1 MIKAVIFDHD
11 GVIADTEPIHF
22 IADNAVLA
30 RYGFNISAEAND
42 SLVGISTK
50 KSWEI
55 LREMFK
61 IPEAAEWLA
70 EEKTSAAAGII
81 EKEGIAPNDGLLPLL
96 ERLHIKGY
104 MLAIASGQYRKI
116 IDAVLAKL
124 RIGRYFSVIV
134 SAEDTIL
141 GKPNPE
147 VFLTAAKRL
156 AVKPE
161 ECLVIEDS
169 GLGVMAAKA
178 AGMACVALRTAST
191 ASHDISIADLVVNS
205 LAELNTG
212 LSMEERIKVKRKQ

>member
-22 IADNAVLA
+22 KADNAVLS

-42 SLVGISTK
+42 SLVGLSTR

-55 LREMFK
+55 MREMFK

-70 EEKTSAAAGII
+70 EEKTALAAGII
-81 EKEGIAPNDGLLPLL
+81 QRDGIKPNEGLLPLL
-96 ERLHIKGY
+96 QALRSKGY
-104 MLAIASGQYRKI
+104 KLAIASGQYRKV
-116 IDAVLAKL
+116 IDAVLARL
-124 RIGRYFSVIV
+124 SIGSYFGVIV
-134 SAEDTIL
+134 SAEETAN

-156 AVKPE
+156 GVRPE

-169 GLGVMAAKA
+169 GSGVIAAKA
-178 AGMACVALRTAST
+178 AGMACVALRMPST
-191 ASHDISIADLVVNS
+191 ASHDVSKADVIIGS
-205 LAELNTG
+205 LSELDAAAINN
-212 LSMEERIKVKRKQ
+212 IKRKQ